1 MRDQPV
7 VLQMERD
14 LAQADA
20 VSGKE
25 SCPFSSSASR
35 HGTQLTSSGLVCLVL
50 DPRSPEPA

>member
-1 MRDQPV
+1 MRDQPA

-20 VSGKE
+20 VSRKE
-25 SCPFSSSASR
+25 SCPFSSSAFR
-35 HGTQLTSSGLVCLVL
+35 HGTQLPRSVLVRLVL